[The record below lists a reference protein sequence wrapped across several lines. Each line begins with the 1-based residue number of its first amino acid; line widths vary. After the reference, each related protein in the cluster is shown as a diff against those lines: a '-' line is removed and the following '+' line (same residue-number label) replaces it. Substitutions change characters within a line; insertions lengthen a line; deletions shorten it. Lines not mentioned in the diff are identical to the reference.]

1 MKLPNITAA
10 LVAVVPAS
18 PKPEPAPFA
27 GLCRSLAKRKAQVT
41 EEFYL
46 GAVRHLVE
54 RFRALPGN
62 ERGGHLYSV
71 FDRGMTASEV
81 VEGCGDAAKWDGDVD
96 GRALCDLL
104 LTLTDEQREA
114 L

>member
-10 LVAVVPAS
+10 LVAVVPAPS
-18 PKPEPAPFA
+18 KPEAAPFA

-46 GAVRHLVE
+46 GATLHL
-54 RFRALPGN
+54 FKKFC
-62 ERGGHLYSV
+62 S
-71 FDRGMTASEV
+71 FCDDDTAFVLS
-81 VEGCGDAAKWDGDVD
+81 DGDVSD
-96 GRALCDLL
+96 DALYDARDRAKKRGDIDAIAMCDLL
-104 LTLTDEQREA
+104 LTLSDEQRGRA